1 MVFHLPPSMLAGAVA
16 PFYQSLIDGILARG
30 GVARVVP
37 HLRES
42 VAGEVAADAGFHI
55 LDHGAV
61 RHPRVLNTG
70 VAYLYPFRNMDPWGI
85 RATSSIWAKVFDPAS
100 IPVAEARAFAD
111 RLRHRLVRARQSRY
125 EQAEVVVKIP
135 QNCIAVFLQAEA
147 HRGVGETCHLTLRE
161 MVKALI
167 ARDDRRPIVIK
178 PHPRDFSEA
187 THRFLRQLARK
198 DARVMVTPAN
208 IHDILSVASV
218 VVTINSAVGIE
229 AMLHGRPVVLCGKAD
244 FHHAAVTVFSPAG
257 LSAGIAEAEARLWPH
272 DGFLT
277 WYFSR
282 QCLQAGKPGLVDDF
296 LVKIAETGFDPAQLG
311 LRAGADLTGG
321 FS

>member
-1 MVFHLPPSMLAGAVA
+1 MLAGQVA
-16 PFYQSLIDGILARG
+16 PFYQVLIDGIISRG
-30 GVARVVP
+30 GAVQVVP
-37 HLRES
+37 HVREN
-42 VAGEVAADAGFHI
+42 VGAEVAADAGFHI

-61 RHPRVLNTG
+61 RHQRVLNTG
-70 VAYLYPFRNMDPWGI
+70 VAYLYPYRNMDPWGI
-85 RATSSIWAKVFDPAS
+85 RAESSIAAKVFDPAV
-100 IPVAEARAFAD
+100 IPAAEALAFAD
-111 RLRHRLVRARQSRY
+111 RLRYRLLRTRSSRY
-125 EQAEVVVKIP
+125 EQPGAVTLLP
-135 QNCIAVFLQAEA
+135 QGCIAVFLQSEA
-147 HRGVGETCHLTLRE
+147 HRSVAETCHLTLRE
-161 MVKALI
+161 MVRAVV
-167 ARDDRRPIVIK
+167 ARDDPRPIVIK
-178 PHPRDFSEA
+178 PHPRDFSED

-198 DARVMVTPAN
+198 DARVTVTQAN
-208 IHDILSVASV
+208 IHDILAAASV

-282 QCLQAGKPGLVDDF
+282 HCLQAGKPGLVDDF

>member
-1 MVFHLPPSMLAGAVA
+1 MLAGQVA
-16 PFYQSLIDGILARG
+16 PFYQALIDGIISRG
-30 GVARVVP
+30 GAVQVVP
-37 HLRES
+37 HLREN
-42 VAGEVAADAGFHI
+42 VAAEVAADAGFHI

-70 VAYLYPFRNMDPWGI
+70 VAYLYPYRNMDPWGI
-85 RATSSIWAKVFDPAS
+85 RAASSIAAKVFDPAT
-100 IPVAEARAFAD
+100 IPVAEAQAFAG

-125 EQAEVVVKIP
+125 DQPQAVLPIP
-135 QNCIAVFLQAEA
+135 RNCIAVFLQAEA

-161 MVKALI
+161 MVKGLI
-167 ARDDRRPIVIK
+167 ARDDPRPIVIK
-178 PHPRDFSEA
+178 PHPRDFSET
-187 THRFLRQLARK
+187 THRFLRQVVRK
-198 DARVMVTPAN
+198 ESRVMVTPAN
-208 IHDILSVASV
+208 IHDILAAAAV

-244 FHHAAVTVFSPAG
+244 FHHAAVTVVSRDG
-257 LSAGIAEAEARLWPH
+257 LSAGIVAAEARSWPH
-272 DGFLT
+272 DAFLT
-277 WYFSR
+277 WYFAG